1 MAYELRELQGN
12 AFNNKHKKSDK
23 APDMRGELLVNGVPH
38 EIAIWHKSGQNGPFI
53 GFKISEKQERPQAEQ
68 SISQRAQA
76 QVRRPDPI
84 STGRPRQTDMD
95 DDIPF
100 EPEFR

>member
-23 APDMRGELLVNGVPH
+23 APDMRGEFLLNGVAH
-38 EIAIWHKSGQNGPFI
+38 EIAIWHKNGQGGPFI
-53 GFKISEKQERPQAEQ
+53 GFKISEKRERQEPEQ
-68 SISQRAQA
+68 QPISQRAQA

-84 STGRPRQTDMD
+84 STGRFD
-95 DDIPF
+95 DDGDIPF
-100 EPEFR
+100 

>member
-23 APDMRGELLVNGVPH
+23 APDMRGEFLLNGVPH
-38 EIAIWHKSGQNGPFI
+38 EIAIWHKNGQNGPFI
-53 GFKISEKQERPQAEQ
+53 GFKISEKRQEQPHSPGRHTYTPGGKVTRE
-68 SISQRAQA
+68 
-76 QVRRPDPI
+76 DPI
-84 STGRPRQTDMD
+84 STGRPRNDDMN

-100 EPEFR
+100 